1 MRNRANRVAAFGTS
15 IFTEITLLAQQNEAI
30 NLGQGMPDFDVPTE
44 IVQQASRALHS
55 GQHNQYAPSAGTTQL
70 RRAIAEHTMRFY
82 GLEIDPVSGVV
93 VTSGASEGIFASI
106 LALVN
111 PGDEVIVI
119 EPYYESYVP
128 CITFAGATPVHVP
141 LRPPTWTLDLDELRS
156 AFNINTRA
164 LILNSPQNPTG
175 HIFTFDEMSHMAELC
190 IKHDVLVISD
200 EVYEHL
206 TYRGSQHIPMATVP
220 GMFERTLT
228 VSSAAKSFSAT
239 GWKIGWVYGPP
250 EMVEAVARAHQFI
263 TFNVHH
269 PSQEAIAYALT
280 LPDSFFERLRQSYE
294 TKLKLM
300 EDALDCAGLVY
311 STPQGAYFVLADFSM
326 VFKGTASEFAHQ
338 LITNIGVACIPI
350 NPFYSQEHAHLGQNY
365 VRFAFCK
372 DDDVLLQARD
382 RLSRLRV

>member
-1 MRNRANRVAAFGTS
+1 
-15 IFTEITLLAQQNEAI
+15 
-30 NLGQGMPDFDVPTE
+30 
-44 IVQQASRALHS
+44 
-55 GQHNQYAPSAGTTQL
+55 
-70 RRAIAEHTMRFY
+70 
-82 GLEIDPVSGVV
+82 
-93 VTSGASEGIFASI
+93 
-106 LALVN
+106 
-111 PGDEVIVI
+111 
-119 EPYYESYVP
+119 
-128 CITFAGATPVHVP
+128 
-141 LRPPTWTLDLDELRS
+141 
-156 AFNINTRA
+156 
-164 LILNSPQNPTG
+164 
-175 HIFTFDEMSHMAELC
+175 
-190 IKHDVLVISD
+190 
-200 EVYEHL
+200 
-206 TYRGSQHIPMATVP
+206 MATVP